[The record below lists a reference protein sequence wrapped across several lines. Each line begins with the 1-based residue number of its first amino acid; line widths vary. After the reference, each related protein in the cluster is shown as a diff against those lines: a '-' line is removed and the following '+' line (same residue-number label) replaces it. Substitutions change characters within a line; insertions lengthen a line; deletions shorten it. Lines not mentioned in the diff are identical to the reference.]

1 MDKKYKYM
9 CGIIFLLANAAAIA
23 AGIFFFWSGQE
34 RVQGFIDT
42 VSENE
47 NMKIVKKIECEGQ
60 LEIAMPQLQKAIE
73 EGIEFDS
80 VFCLNDLASV
90 GAAAALDEKNM
101 LDEVDLYGVDASPD
115 SKALE
120 YPCDGLIAVN
130 NAAAGNS
137 VLKAAYKSASGKKT
151 FVWSLDEFKE
161 KSQKVLAGNA
171 GYNVELALLKEEAI
185 GNWMKFRGQFG
196 FN

>member
-80 VFCLNDLASV
+80 VFASTIWQ
-90 GAAAALDEKNM
+90 AW
-101 LDEVDLYGVDASPD
+101 
-115 SKALE
+115 
-120 YPCDGLIAVN
+120 
-130 NAAAGNS
+130 
-137 VLKAAYKSASGKKT
+137 VLRLHWMRK
-151 FVWSLDEFKE
+151 
-161 KSQKVLAGNA
+161 
-171 GYNVELALLKEEAI
+171 I
-185 GNWMKFRGQFG
+185 CWMKWICMGWMLRRIPRHWSILVTG
-196 FN
+196 